1 MHLSVT
7 RPSRYRRQSQ
17 AMRKRS
23 RLRWRRFSRLCC
35 HCRRRRRA
43 GRRSRIDRR
52 SGVDRCRRW
61 RRRDRKHRR
70 RKTHRGRRQP
80 LATCRRK
87 HKRLSLARPSRTC
100 RWRRRYHRQRS
111 RRRWRKRR
119 REDGEAC
126 RGARRA
132 LCDAQWRYQRALRE
146 RLVGRKATA
155 GRQLALERQRRWCVR
170 SVAMRLLR
178 RRYGAWWRRG

>member
-1 MHLSVT
+1 MATIQPSLLSLQAT
-7 RPSRYRRQSQ
+7 QTGWATEPNRQ
-17 AMRKRS
+17 KERS
-23 RLRWRRFSRLCC
+23 RPMPTMAPTRQKTQKAKNPIA
-35 HCRRRRRA
+35 A
-43 GRRSRIDRR
+43 GDN
-52 SGVDRCRRW
+52 
-61 RRRDRKHRR
+61 
-70 RKTHRGRRQP
+70 
-80 LATCRRK
+80 
-87 HKRLSLARPSRTC
+87 LSPPAGGSTSVCPWARPSRTC
-100 RWRRRYHRQRS
+100 RWRRRYPQAAQVVGGGG
-111 RRRWRKRR
+111 KRR